1 MNDVRTTGARIRVWG
16 LLALVAAALVAN
28 VLAVIL
34 ARSAAP
40 YLEPLDLEGV
50 ADVLRRDRPDALLP
64 TMGGQTALNLAR
76 ELHEAGVTHI
86 IDVRVEWSD
95 QDWVAELLPGLEYFH
110 HGIDD
115 AGQAV
120 PAEWFEEGVQY
131 AVDALEAGGTVL
143 SHCHMGINRG
153 PSLGFAVLLRLGWDA
168 VEALDA
174 IRRARPVAFIAYAE
188 DALRW
193 HHREDPAV
201 LERDL
206 RRLERWRH
214 DHDLDVESVIRL
226 KRQQGG

>member
-1 MNDVRTTGARIRVWG
+1 MSDLP
-16 LLALVAAALVAN
+16 LL
-28 VLAVIL
+28 
-34 ARSAAP
+34 RSANAHFVTDH
-40 YLEPLDLEGV
+40 LLIGGDLDYRSRE
-50 ADVLRRDRPDALLP
+50 
-64 TMGGQTALNLAR
+64 LATEQIV
-76 ELHEAGVTHI
+76 ELHESGVTHI
-86 IDVRVEWSD
+86 IDVRVEWTD

-120 PAEWFEEGVQY
+120 PAEWFDTGVQY
-131 AVDALEAGGTVL
+131 AVDALESGGTVL

-168 VEALDA
+168 VDALDA
-174 IRRARPVAFIAYAE
+174 IRRVRPIAFIAYAE

-193 HHREDPAV
+193 HHQEDGAA

-206 RRLERWRH
+206 RRLEEWRR

-226 KRQQGG
+226 KRQQGE